1 MNHSEPW
8 RTALLFTA
16 AMLLAACSGV
26 SLRERDAAQHARFRA
41 YAGAPVREFTWLT
54 SQRGRSALS
63 SDQLVAWADINK
75 PYLLTVA
82 QPCPNLMLARRIGI
96 TSTQDTVITRMS
108 YVHARG
114 FRCEVKTIQPVD
126 YPRMLRDLRQK
137 QAEAGQKAGTGR

>member
-1 MNHSEPW
+1 MRQSQRS
-8 RTALLFTA
+8 RTALLVAFAT
-16 AMLLAACSGV
+16 LLAACSGV
-26 SLRERDAAQHARFRA
+26 SLRERDAAQHARLRA

-54 SQRGRSALS
+54 SHHGRSALS

-82 QPCPNLMLARRIGI
+82 QPCPNLMLARHIGI

-114 FRCEVKTIQPVD
+114 FRCEVTTIQPVD

-137 QAEAGQKAGTGR
+137 QAHLPTETGR